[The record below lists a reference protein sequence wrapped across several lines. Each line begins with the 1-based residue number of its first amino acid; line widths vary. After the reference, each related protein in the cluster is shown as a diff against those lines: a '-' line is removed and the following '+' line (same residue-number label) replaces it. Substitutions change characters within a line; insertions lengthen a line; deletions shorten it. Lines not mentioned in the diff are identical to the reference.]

1 MGTIQVLD
9 DHTINQIAAGE
20 VIERPASVVKEL
32 VENSLD
38 AGAKNIRI
46 RVEEG
51 GTSLIIVQDDGCG
64 MDREDASLAFKKH
77 STSKIRSFDDL
88 SAVNTSGFRGE
99 ALPSIASVSR
109 LRITTAEKG
118 SKVGTRITIEGN
130 EGLKVEDHAAPQG
143 TTIEVANLF
152 FNTPARSKHL
162 KRVSTELKHIVKAVT
177 IEAIRRPDVG
187 FNLVHGERKLID
199 APSSDLKTRI
209 GVLLGR
215 DAAKELIE
223 IEGEGN
229 GLKVHGYLTRPAVS
243 RKTMLSIYLHING
256 RPVQARNIC
265 YSIRGAYG
273 SLLHEGHF
281 PIGALFLEIPSQ
293 DVDVNV
299 HPAKT
304 IVRIAQ
310 EERVNQELRR
320 ILKDILAEQALISH
334 VNLDD
339 TRTDSIFG
347 TPLGGVASKSR
358 AVQVSNI
365 DSLQKEFEIGFQDDE
380 NIKTNMPTMRPLS
393 LIENK
398 YIVAMGIEGLYI
410 IDFHAAHERVMYERL
425 KDQARFSRIGKQEL
439 LKPIS
444 LELSKSEATAF
455 EPMLP
460 QITDMGFDAE
470 KFGPSSFMI
479 RSVPALLAGSEPE
492 RIREAIDDVV
502 ESGSM
507 KSAEERHQYMMY
519 TVACHSALRAG
530 DKLTMAQME
539 FVIREMESIPNPY
552 ACVHGRPT
560 VMTITPAELDKKFK
574 RSGF

>member
-38 AGAKNIRI
+38 AGAKNIWI

-51 GTSLIIVQDDGCG
+51 GTALIIVRDDGTG
-64 MDREDASLAFKKH
+64 MDKEDAILAFKKH

-88 SAVNTSGFRGE
+88 NAVGTSGFRGE

-109 LRITTAEKG
+109 LRITTAEKE

-143 TTIEVANLF
+143 TTIEVADLF

-162 KRVSTELKHIVKAVT
+162 KKISTELQHIVKAVT
-177 IEAIRRPDVG
+177 IEAIRRPDVA

-199 APSSDLKTRI
+199 APGSDLKTRI
-209 GVLLGR
+209 GVLLR
-215 DAAKELIE
+215 RESAKELIE
-223 IEGEGN
+223 IKGEES
-229 GLKVHGYLTRPAVS
+229 GLKVSGYLTRPAVS
-243 RKTMLSIYLHING
+243 RKTMTGIYIHING

-273 SLLHEGHF
+273 SLLHDGHF
-281 PIGALFLEIPSQ
+281 PIGALFLEIPAQ

-310 EERVNQELRR
+310 EEKVNQELRN

-347 TPLGGVASKSR
+347 TPLGGISSKTR
-358 AVQVSNI
+358 AVQASNI
-365 DSLQKEFEIGFQDDE
+365 DSLQQEFSVDLQEDE
-380 NIKTNMPTMRPLS
+380 NIETTLPSMRPLS

-398 YIVAMGIEGLYI
+398 YIVAMGLDGLYI

-425 KDQARFSRIGKQEL
+425 KDQARFKRVGKQDL

-444 LELSKSEATAF
+444 LELSKSEANAF
-455 EPMLP
+455 EEMLP
-460 QITDMGFDAE
+460 QITKMGFDAE

-492 RIREAIDDVV
+492 RIREAIDDIV

-507 KSAEERHQYMMY
+507 KSAEEKHTYMMY

>member
-130 EGLKVEDHAAPQG
+130 EDLKVEDHAAPQG

-347 TPLGGVASKSR
+347 TPLGGVASKNR
-358 AVQVSNI
+358 AAQVSNI

-425 KDQARFSRIGKQEL
+425 KDQAQFSRIGKQEL

>member
-1 MGTIQVLD
+1 MGKIQVLD

-38 AGAKNIRI
+38 AKAKNIWIRI
-46 RVEEG
+46 EEG
-51 GTSLIIVQDDGCG
+51 GTSLVMVRDDGEG
-64 MDREDASLAFKKH
+64 MDAEDAKLAFQKH

-88 SAVNTSGFRGE
+88 QDVNTSGFRGE

-109 LRITTAEKG
+109 LRVTTCRKG
-118 SKVGTRITIEGN
+118 NDVGTRITIEGN
-130 EGLKVEDHAAPQG
+130 NNLEVEEKASPQG
-143 TTIEVANLF
+143 TTIEVADLF

-162 KRVSTELKHIVKAVT
+162 KRVATELQHIVKIVT
-177 IEAIRRPDVG
+177 TEAIRRPDVA

-199 APSSDLKTRI
+199 APASDLKTRI

-215 DAAKELIE
+215 DASKELIE
-223 IEGEGN
+223 MKGEADGLRLEGF
-229 GLKVHGYLTRPAVS
+229 LTRPAVS
-243 RKTMLSIYLHING
+243 RKSMAGLYLHVNG

-265 YSIRGAYG
+265 YSIKGAYG
-273 SLLHEGHF
+273 SLLHDGHF
-281 PIGALFLEIPSQ
+281 PIGALFLEIPAK

-304 IVRIAQ
+304 IVRIAR
-310 EERVNQELRR
+310 EEKISKSLREIIKT
-320 ILKDILAEQALISH
+320 ILSEQALIAN
-334 VNLDD
+334 VNLENSK
-339 TRTDSIFG
+339 TDSIFG
-347 TPLGGVASKSR
+347 TPIPSTTSR
-358 AVQVSNI
+358 SRTTPVNSI
-365 DSLQKEFEIGFQDDE
+365 DSLQQEFDVELNQE
-380 NIKTNMPTMRPLS
+380 EVETNMPSMRPLA

-398 YIVAMGIEGLYI
+398 YIVAMGLDGLYI

-425 KDQARFSRIGKQEL
+425 KDQAQFKRIGKQDL

-444 LELSKSEATAF
+444 LELSKSESTAF
-455 EPMLP
+455 EEMLSEVNN
-460 QITDMGFDAE
+460 MGFDVE

-492 RIREAIDDVV
+492 RIREAIDDIV

-507 KSAEERHQYMMY
+507 KSAEEKHTYMMY

-530 DKLTMAQME
+530 DQLTMAQME

-560 VMTITPAELDKKFK
+560 VMTITPSELDKKFK

>member
-1 MGTIQVLD
+1 MGNIRVLD

-99 ALPSIASVSR
+99 ALPSIASISR

-130 EGLKVEDHAAPQG
+130 EGLKVENHAAPQG
-143 TTIEVANLF
+143 TTIEVADLF

-162 KRVSTELKHIVKAVT
+162 KRVSTELQHIVKAVT

-209 GVLLGR
+209 GILLGR
-215 DAAKELIE
+215 GAAKELIK

-229 GLKVHGYLTRPAVS
+229 GLGVHGYLTRPAVS
-243 RKTMLSIYLHING
+243 RKTMSGIYLHING
-256 RPVQARNIC
+256 RPVQARSIC

-281 PIGALFLEIPSQ
+281 PIGALFLEIPTQ

-339 TRTDSIFG
+339 ARTDSIFG

-358 AVQVSNI
+358 AAQVNNI

-380 NIKTNMPTMRPLS
+380 NIKTTMPTMRPLS

-425 KDQARFSRIGKQEL
+425 KDQAQFSRIGKQEL

-455 EPMLP
+455 EQMLP

-479 RSVPALLAGSEPE
+479 RSVPALLAGSEPQ

>member
-99 ALPSIASVSR
+99 ALPSIASISR

-130 EGLKVEDHAAPQG
+130 EGLKVENHAAPQG
-143 TTIEVANLF
+143 TTIEVADLF

-162 KRVSTELKHIVKAVT
+162 KRVSTELQHIVKAVT

-215 DAAKELIE
+215 DAAKELIK

-229 GLKVHGYLTRPAVS
+229 GLRVHGYLTRPAVS
-243 RKTMLSIYLHING
+243 RKTMSGIYLHIQSKL
-256 RPVQARNIC
+256 R
-265 YSIRGAYG
+265 SG
-273 SLLHEGHF
+273 SG
-281 PIGALFLEIPSQ
+281 LETQKNKEWS
-293 DVDVNV
+293 
-299 HPAKT
+299 
-304 IVRIAQ
+304 
-310 EERVNQELRR
+310 LRR
-320 ILKDILAEQALISH
+320 ISVTSIWSP
-334 VNLDD
+334 
-339 TRTDSIFG
+339 RT
-347 TPLGGVASKSR
+347 
-358 AVQVSNI
+358 
-365 DSLQKEFEIGFQDDE
+365 QK
-380 NIKTNMPTMRPLS
+380 
-393 LIENK
+393 
-398 YIVAMGIEGLYI
+398 GLL
-410 IDFHAAHERVMYERL
+410 V
-425 KDQARFSRIGKQEL
+425 
-439 LKPIS
+439 
-444 LELSKSEATAF
+444 T
-455 EPMLP
+455 
-460 QITDMGFDAE
+460 
-470 KFGPSSFMI
+470 
-479 RSVPALLAGSEPE
+479 
-492 RIREAIDDVV
+492 
-502 ESGSM
+502 
-507 KSAEERHQYMMY
+507 
-519 TVACHSALRAG
+519 
-530 DKLTMAQME
+530 
-539 FVIREMESIPNPY
+539 
-552 ACVHGRPT
+552 
-560 VMTITPAELDKKFK
+560 
-574 RSGF
+574 

>member
-1 MGTIQVLD
+1 MC
-9 DHTINQIAAGE
+9 
-20 VIERPASVVKEL
+20 
-32 VENSLD
+32 
-38 AGAKNIRI
+38 IRD
-46 RVEEG
+46 
-51 GTSLIIVQDDGCG
+51 S
-64 MDREDASLAFKKH
+64 
-77 STSKIRSFDDL
+77 
-88 SAVNTSGFRGE
+88 
-99 ALPSIASVSR
+99 
-109 LRITTAEKG
+109 
-118 SKVGTRITIEGN
+118 
-130 EGLKVEDHAAPQG
+130 
-143 TTIEVANLF
+143 
-152 FNTPARSKHL
+152 
-162 KRVSTELKHIVKAVT
+162 
-177 IEAIRRPDVG
+177 
-187 FNLVHGERKLID
+187 
-199 APSSDLKTRI
+199 
-209 GVLLGR
+209 
-215 DAAKELIE
+215 
-223 IEGEGN
+223 
-229 GLKVHGYLTRPAVS
+229 
-243 RKTMLSIYLHING
+243 
-256 RPVQARNIC
+256 
-265 YSIRGAYG
+265 
-273 SLLHEGHF
+273 
-281 PIGALFLEIPSQ
+281 
-293 DVDVNV
+293 
-299 HPAKT
+299 
-304 IVRIAQ
+304 
-310 EERVNQELRR
+310 
-320 ILKDILAEQALISH
+320 
-334 VNLDD
+334 

-358 AVQVSNI
+358 ALQVSNI
-365 DSLQKEFEIGFQDDE
+365 DSLQQEFEVGVHDDE

-398 YIVAMGIEGLYI
+398 YIVAMGIEGLYV

-425 KDQARFSRIGKQEL
+425 KDQAQFSRIGKQEL

-444 LELSKSEATAF
+444 LELSKSEATGF
-455 EPMLP
+455 EQMLP

>member
-1 MGTIQVLD
+1 MGNIQVLD

-38 AGAKNIRI
+38 AGAKNIKI

-64 MDREDASLAFKKH
+64 MDRDDATLAFKKH

-88 SAVNTSGFRGE
+88 NSVSTSGFRGE

-118 SKVGTRITIEGN
+118 GKVGTRITIEGN
-130 EGLKVEDHAAPQG
+130 EELEIEDHAAPQG
-143 TTIEVANLF
+143 TTVEVVDLF

-162 KRVSTELKHIVKAVT
+162 KRVATELQHIVKAVT
-177 IEAIRRPDVG
+177 IEAIRRPDVA

-199 APSSDLKTRI
+199 APSSDMKTRI
-209 GVLLGR
+209 GILLGR
-215 DAAKELIE
+215 EAAKELIE
-223 IEGEGN
+223 IKGEEGE
-229 GLKVHGYLTRPAVS
+229 LRVQGYLTRPAVS
-243 RKTMLSIYLHING
+243 RKTMSGIYLHING

-273 SLLHEGHF
+273 SLLHDGHF
-281 PIGALFLEIPSQ
+281 PIGALFLEIPSNE
-293 DVDVNV
+293 VDVNV

-304 IVRIAQ
+304 VVRIAQ
-310 EERVNQELRR
+310 EEKVNQDLRK

-334 VNLDD
+334 VNLDNAK
-339 TRTDSIFG
+339 TDSIFG
-347 TPLGGVASKSR
+347 TPLGGVVSKSR
-358 AVQVSNI
+358 PLQVNNI
-365 DSLQKEFEIGFQDDE
+365 DSLQQEFDITSQE
-380 NIKTNMPTMRPLS
+380 NDVETTLPSMRPLT

-425 KDQARFSRIGKQEL
+425 KDQTQFSRIGKQEL

-455 EPMLP
+455 EQMLP

-470 KFGPSSFMI
+470 KFGPSSFVI

>member
-143 TTIEVANLF
+143 TTIEVADLF

-229 GLKVHGYLTRPAVS
+229 GLKVHGYLTGPAVS

-347 TPLGGVASKSR
+347 TPLGGVASKNR
-358 AVQVSNI
+358 AAQVSNI

>member
-1 MGTIQVLD
+1 MGSIQLLD

-38 AGAKNIRI
+38 ANAKNIWI
-46 RVEEG
+46 RVEDG
-51 GTSLIIVQDDGCG
+51 GTSLIVIRDDGHG
-64 MDREDASLAFKKH
+64 MDKEDAVLAFQKH

-88 SAVNTSGFRGE
+88 QTVLTSGFRGE

-109 LRITTAEKG
+109 LRITTCSKG
-118 SKVGTRITIEGN
+118 DDVGTRITIEGN
-130 EGLKVEDHAAPQG
+130 NNLNVEEQAAPQG
-143 TTIEVANLF
+143 TTIEVADLF

-162 KRVSTELKHIVKAVT
+162 KRVSTELQHIVKIVT
-177 IEAIRRPDVG
+177 TEAIRRPDVA

-199 APSSDLKTRI
+199 APASDLKTRI
-209 GVLLGR
+209 GILLGR

-223 IEGEGN
+223 ISGEAESLRLEGF
-229 GLKVHGYLTRPAVS
+229 LTRPAVS
-243 RKTMLSIYLHING
+243 RKSTGGLYLHVNG

-273 SLLHEGHF
+273 SLLHDGHF
-281 PIGALFLEIPSQ
+281 PIGALFLEIPAK

-304 IVRIAQ
+304 LVRIAG
-310 EERVNQELRR
+310 EERVNKSLRE
-320 ILKDILAEQALISH
+320 IIKDVLSDQALISH
-334 VNLDD
+334 INLEKGE
-339 TRTDSIFG
+339 TKTIFG
-347 TPLGGVASKSR
+347 IPVPTGSSSKKAKPLTT
-358 AVQVSNI
+358 I
-365 DSLQKEFEIGFQDDE
+365 DSLQQEFDVTLNQDEIE
-380 NIKTNMPTMRPLS
+380 TNMPSMRPLA

-398 YIVAMGIEGLYI
+398 YIVAMGLDGLYI

-425 KDQARFSRIGKQEL
+425 KDQARFKRIGKQDL

-444 LELSKSEATAF
+444 LELSKSESTAF
-455 EPMLP
+455 EEILSEANS
-460 QITDMGFDAE
+460 MGFDVE
-470 KFGPSSFMI
+470 KFGPNSFMI
-479 RSVPALLAGSEPE
+479 RAVPALLAGSEPE
-492 RIREAIDDVV
+492 RIREAIDDIV
-502 ESGSM
+502 ESGTM
-507 KSAEERHQYMMY
+507 KSAEEKHTYMMY

-560 VMTITPAELDKKFK
+560 VMTITPEELDKKFK

>member
-1 MGTIQVLD
+1 MGNIQVLD

-38 AGAKNIRI
+38 AGAKNIKI

-64 MDREDASLAFKKH
+64 MDRDDATLAFKKH

-88 SAVNTSGFRGE
+88 NSVSTSGFRGE

-118 SKVGTRITIEGN
+118 GKVGTRITIEGN
-130 EGLKVEDHAAPQG
+130 EGLEVEDHAAPQG
-143 TTIEVANLF
+143 TTVEVVDLF

-162 KRVSTELKHIVKAVT
+162 KRVATELQNIVKAVT
-177 IEAIRRPDVG
+177 IEAIRRPDVA

-199 APSSDLKTRI
+199 APSSDMKTRI
-209 GVLLGR
+209 GILLGR
-215 DAAKELIE
+215 ESAKELIE
-223 IEGEGN
+223 IKGEEGE
-229 GLKVHGYLTRPAVS
+229 LRVQGYLTRPAVS
-243 RKTMLSIYLHING
+243 RKTMSGIYLHING

-273 SLLHEGHF
+273 SLLHDGHF
-281 PIGALFLEIPSQ
+281 PIGALFLEIPSNK
-293 DVDVNV
+293 VDVNV

-304 IVRIAQ
+304 VVRIAQ
-310 EERVNQELRR
+310 EEMVNQDLRK

-334 VNLDD
+334 VNLDNAK
-339 TRTDSIFG
+339 TDSIFG
-347 TPLGGVASKSR
+347 TPLGGVGSKSR
-358 AVQVSNI
+358 PMQVNNI
-365 DSLQKEFEIGFQDDE
+365 DSLQQEFDVTSQE
-380 NIKTNMPTMRPLS
+380 NDVDTTLPSMRPLT

-425 KDQARFSRIGKQEL
+425 KDQTQFSRIGKQEL

-455 EPMLP
+455 EQMLP

-470 KFGPSSFMI
+470 KFGPSSFVI

>member
-1 MGTIQVLD
+1 MGNIQVLD

-38 AGAKNIRI
+38 AGAKNIKI

-51 GTSLIIVQDDGCG
+51 GTSLIIVQDDGSG
-64 MDREDASLAFKKH
+64 MDRDDATLAFKKH

-88 SAVNTSGFRGE
+88 NSVSTSGFRGE

-109 LRITTAEKG
+109 LRITTAEKAG
-118 SKVGTRITIEGN
+118 KIGTRITSEGN

-143 TTIEVANLF
+143 TTVEVVDLF

-162 KRVSTELKHIVKAVT
+162 KRVVTELQHIVNAVT

-187 FNLVHGERKLID
+187 FSLVHGERKLID
-199 APSSDLKTRI
+199 APSSDMKTRI
-209 GVLLGR
+209 GILLGR
-215 DAAKELIE
+215 ETAREMIE
-223 IEGEGN
+223 IKAEEGE
-229 GLKVHGYLTRPAVS
+229 LRIQGYLTRPAVS
-243 RKTMLSIYLHING
+243 RKTMSGIYLHING

-273 SLLHEGHF
+273 SLLHDGHF
-281 PIGALFLEIPSQ
+281 PLGALFLKIPSNE
-293 DVDVNV
+293 VDVNV

-304 IVRIAQ
+304 VVRIAQ
-310 EERVNQELRR
+310 EEKINQDLRK
-320 ILKDILAEQALISH
+320 ILKDVLSEQALISH
-334 VNLDD
+334 VNLDE
-339 TRTDSIFG
+339 TKTDSIFG
-347 TPLGGVASKSR
+347 TPLGGITSKSR
-358 AVQVSNI
+358 AMQVNNI
-365 DSLQKEFEIGFQDDE
+365 DSLQQEFEVGLQDDK

-425 KDQARFSRIGKQEL
+425 KNQAQFSRIGKQEL

-444 LELSKSEATAF
+444 LELSKSEATGF
-455 EPMLP
+455 EQMLP

-470 KFGPSSFMI
+470 KFGPSTFVI

-539 FVIREMESIPNPY
+539 FVIREMESISNPY

>member
-1 MGTIQVLD
+1 MGKIQVLD

-38 AGAKNIRI
+38 AKAKNIWIRI
-46 RVEEG
+46 EEG
-51 GTSLIIVQDDGCG
+51 GTSLVMVRDDGEG
-64 MDREDASLAFKKH
+64 MDAEDAKLAFQKH

-88 SAVNTSGFRGE
+88 QDVNTSGFRGE

-109 LRITTAEKG
+109 LRVTTCRKG
-118 SKVGTRITIEGN
+118 NDVGTRITIEGN
-130 EGLKVEDHAAPQG
+130 NNLEVEEKASPQG
-143 TTIEVANLF
+143 TTIEVADLF

-162 KRVSTELKHIVKAVT
+162 KRVATELQHIVKIVT
-177 IEAIRRPDVG
+177 TEAIRRPDVA

-199 APSSDLKTRI
+199 APASDLKTRI

-215 DAAKELIE
+215 DASKELIE
-223 IEGEGN
+223 MKGEADGLRLEGF
-229 GLKVHGYLTRPAVS
+229 LTRPAVS
-243 RKTMLSIYLHING
+243 RKSMAGLYLHVNG

-265 YSIRGAYG
+265 YSIKGAYG
-273 SLLHEGHF
+273 SLLHDGHF
-281 PIGALFLEIPSQ
+281 PIGALFLEIPAK

-304 IVRIAQ
+304 IVRIAR
-310 EERVNQELRR
+310 EEKISKSLREIIKT
-320 ILKDILAEQALISH
+320 ILSEQALIAN
-334 VNLDD
+334 VNLENSK
-339 TRTDSIFG
+339 TDSIFG
-347 TPLGGVASKSR
+347 TPIPSTTSR
-358 AVQVSNI
+358 SRTTPVNSI
-365 DSLQKEFEIGFQDDE
+365 DSLQQEFDVELNQE
-380 NIKTNMPTMRPLS
+380 EVETNMPSMRPLA

-398 YIVAMGIEGLYI
+398 YIVAMGLDGLYI

-425 KDQARFSRIGKQEL
+425 KDQAQFKRIGKQDL

-444 LELSKSEATAF
+444 LELSKSESTAF
-455 EPMLP
+455 EEMLSEVNN
-460 QITDMGFDAE
+460 MGFDVE

-492 RIREAIDDVV
+492 RIREAIDDIV

-507 KSAEERHQYMMY
+507 KSAEEKHTYMMY

-560 VMTITPAELDKKFK
+560 VMTITPDELDKKFK

>member
-1 MGTIQVLD
+1 MGNIQILD

-38 AGAKNIRI
+38 AEATKISIRI
-46 RVEEG
+46 EEG
-51 GTSLIIVQDDGCG
+51 GTSLIIVQDNGNG
-64 MDREDASLAFKKH
+64 MDRQDATLAFRKH

-88 SAVNTSGFRGE
+88 SKVSTSGFRGE
-99 ALPSIASVSR
+99 ALPSISSVSR
-109 LRITTAEKG
+109 LRITTYDG
-118 SKVGTRITIEGN
+118 NSDIGTRIIIEGN
-130 EGLKVEDHAAPQG
+130 EEMDVKDHAAPKG
-143 TTIEVANLF
+143 TTIEIADLF

-162 KRVSTELKHIVKAVT
+162 KRISTELQHIVKAVT
-177 IEAIRRPDVG
+177 IEAIRRPDVS
-187 FNLVHGERKLID
+187 FSLIHAERKLVD
-199 APSSDLKTRI
+199 TPQSDLKTRI
-209 GVLLGR
+209 GILLGR

-223 IEGEGN
+223 IEGRNKEL
-229 GLKVHGYLTRPAVS
+229 GLHGYITRPAIS
-243 RKTMLSIYLHING
+243 RKTMSGIYLHVNG
-256 RPVQARNIC
+256 RPIQARNIC

-273 SLLHEGHF
+273 SLLHDGHF
-281 PIGALFLEIPSQ
+281 PIGALFLEIPAK

-304 IVRIAQ
+304 EVRIAN
-310 EERVNQELRR
+310 EEQVNKQLRE
-320 ILKDILAEQALISH
+320 ILKEILANQALISNI
-334 VNLDD
+334 NLDG
-339 TRTDSIFG
+339 TKTDSIFG
-347 TPLGGVASKSR
+347 KPFSTISGKSR
-358 AVQVSNI
+358 PVQVSNI
-365 DSLQKEFEIGFQDDE
+365 DSLQQEFDVNAKDDE
-380 NIKTNMPTMRPLS
+380 KLETTMPSMRPLA

-425 KDQARFSRIGKQEL
+425 KNQGRFKRVGKQDL

-455 EPMLP
+455 EKMLP
-460 QITDMGFDAE
+460 EINNMGFDAE
-470 KFGPSSFMI
+470 KFGPSSFVI

-492 RIREAIDDVV
+492 RIREAIDDIVN
-502 ESGSM
+502 SGSM
-507 KSAEERHQYMMY
+507 KSAEEKHTYMMY

>member
-1 MGTIQVLD
+1 MGNIQVLD

-38 AGAKNIRI
+38 AGAKNIKI

-51 GTSLIIVQDDGCG
+51 GSSLIIVQDDGCG
-64 MDREDASLAFKKH
+64 MDRDDATLAFKKH

-88 SAVNTSGFRGE
+88 SSVSTSGFRGE

-109 LRITTAEKG
+109 LRITTAEKEG
-118 SKVGTRITIEGN
+118 NVGTRITIEGN
-130 EGLKVEDHAAPQG
+130 EGLKIEDHAAPQG
-143 TTIEVANLF
+143 TTVEVVDLF

-162 KRVSTELKHIVKAVT
+162 KRTATELQHIVKIVT
-177 IEAIRRPDVG
+177 IEAIRRPDVA

-199 APSSDLKTRI
+199 APSSDMKTRI
-209 GVLLGR
+209 GILLGR
-215 DAAKELIE
+215 EAARELIE
-223 IEGEGN
+223 IKGEEGE
-229 GLKVHGYLTRPAVS
+229 LRVQGYLTRPSVS
-243 RKTMLSIYLHING
+243 RKTMSGIYLHING

-281 PIGALFLEIPSQ
+281 PIGALFLEIPSNE
-293 DVDVNV
+293 VDVNV

-304 IVRIAQ
+304 VVRIAQ
-310 EERVNQELRR
+310 EEKFNKDLRR
-320 ILKDILAEQALISH
+320 ILKDILNEQALISH
-334 VNLDD
+334 VSLDD
-339 TRTDSIFG
+339 AKTDSIFG
-347 TPLGGVASKSR
+347 TPIGGVASKSR
-358 AVQVSNI
+358 PMQVSNI
-365 DSLQKEFEIGFQDDE
+365 DSLQQEFDVAVQEDDVE
-380 NIKTNMPTMRPLS
+380 TTLPTMRPLT

-398 YIVAMGIEGLYI
+398 YIVAMGTEGLYI

-425 KDQARFSRIGKQEL
+425 KDQAQFSRIGKQEL

-455 EPMLP
+455 EQMLP

-470 KFGPSSFMI
+470 KFGPSSFVI

-502 ESGSM
+502 ESGAM

>member
-1 MGTIQVLD
+1 MGKIQVLD

-38 AGAKNIRI
+38 AKAKNIWIRI
-46 RVEEG
+46 EEG
-51 GTSLIIVQDDGCG
+51 GTSLVMVRDDGEG
-64 MDREDASLAFKKH
+64 MDSEDAVLAFRKH

-88 SAVNTSGFRGE
+88 ESVDTSGFRGE

-109 LRITTAEKG
+109 LRITTNKKG
-118 SKVGTRITIEGN
+118 SDVGTRITIEGN
-130 EGLKVEDHAAPQG
+130 NNLDVEKKASPTG
-143 TTIEVANLF
+143 TTIEVADLF
-152 FNTPARSKHL
+152 FNTPARAKHL
-162 KRVSTELKHIVKAVT
+162 KRPATELQHIVKVVT
-177 IEAIRRPDVG
+177 TEAIRRPDVA
-187 FNLVHGERKLID
+187 FSLVHGERKLVD
-199 APSSDLKTRI
+199 APASDLKTRI
-209 GVLLGR
+209 GILLGR
-215 DAAKELIE
+215 DASKELIE
-223 IEGEGN
+223 MKGDDGDLRLN
-229 GLKVHGYLTRPAVS
+229 GFLTRPAVS
-243 RKTMLSIYLHING
+243 RKSMNGLYLHVNG

-265 YSIRGAYG
+265 YSVKGAYG
-273 SLLHEGHF
+273 SLLHDGHF
-281 PIGALFLEIPSQ
+281 PVGALFLEIPSK

-304 IVRIAQ
+304 IVRIAR
-310 EERVNQELRR
+310 EENISKSLREIVKR
-320 ILKDILAEQALISH
+320 ILANQALIANI
-334 VNLDD
+334 NLEQKK
-339 TRTDSIFG
+339 TDSIFG
-347 TPLGGVASKSR
+347 TPIPATPTKSR
-358 AVQVSNI
+358 RTPVNSI
-365 DSLQKEFEIGFQDDE
+365 DSLQQEFDVNLNEEQVE
-380 NIKTNMPTMRPLS
+380 SNLPSMRPLA

-398 YIVAMGIEGLYI
+398 YIVAMGLDGLYI

-425 KDQARFSRIGKQEL
+425 KNQAQFKRVGKQDL

-444 LELSKSEATAF
+444 LELSKTESTAF
-455 EPMLP
+455 EEILP
-460 QITDMGFDAE
+460 QVNDMGFDVE
-470 KFGPSSFMI
+470 KFGPASFMI

-492 RIREAIDDVV
+492 RIREAVDDIV

-507 KSAEERHQYMMY
+507 KSAEEKHTHMMY

-560 VMTITPAELDKKFK
+560 VMTITPSELDKKFK

>member
-143 TTIEVANLF
+143 TTIEVADLF

-223 IEGEGN
+223 IEGEGD

-243 RKTMLSIYLHING
+243 RKTMLSIYLHVNG

-358 AVQVSNI
+358 AAQVSNI

-425 KDQARFSRIGKQEL
+425 KDQAQFSRIGKQEL

-460 QITDMGFDAE
+460 QIIDMGFDAE